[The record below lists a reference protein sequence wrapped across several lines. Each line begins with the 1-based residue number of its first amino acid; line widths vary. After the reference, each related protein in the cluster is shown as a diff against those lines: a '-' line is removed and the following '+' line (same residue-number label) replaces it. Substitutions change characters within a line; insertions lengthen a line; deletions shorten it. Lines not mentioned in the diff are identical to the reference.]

1 MERVASLKRLSR
13 HAGPALQ
20 ELARRAGWAVERYPA
35 ESSLFGHLKQLF
47 ALHGVDCVLDV
58 GANCGQ
64 FATGL
69 RRSGFSGRI
78 VSFEPVPEAFEQLA
92 NRAKT
97 DQGWDTR
104 QLALGDRS
112 GRLPLNVT
120 ASTSVSSFLTPTDA
134 YAAGY
139 AGGRVAR
146 VENVEVARLDDMVDH
161 LSTGARRFFL
171 KVDTQGYDLAV
182 VDGAAGCIAQVVGL
196 QIELSVMPIYEGAP
210 EYLDALRFVQD
221 RGFIPSGM
229 FPVVSD
235 HALRVYEF
243 DGVFV
248 RADA

>member
-1 MERVASLKRLSR
+1 
-13 HAGPALQ
+13 
-20 ELARRAGWAVERYPA
+20 LARRAGWTIERYPA
-35 ESSLFGHLKQLF
+35 GSSLFGHLKQLF

-69 RRSGFSGRI
+69 RRAGFTGRI

-92 NRAKT
+92 DHAKT
-97 DQGWDTR
+97 DERWDTR
-104 QLALGDRS
+104 QLALGDRP

-120 ASTSVSSFLTPTDA
+120 ASTSVSSFFTPTDA

-146 VENVEVARLDDMVDH
+146 VENVEVARLDDILNH
-161 LSTGARRFFL
+161 LPTEARRYFL

-182 VDGAAGCIAQVVGL
+182 VNGAAGCIDRIVGL

-210 EYLDALRFVQD
+210 EYLDALRFVHD
-221 RGFIPSGM
+221 RGFSPSGM

-248 RADA
+248 RTDA